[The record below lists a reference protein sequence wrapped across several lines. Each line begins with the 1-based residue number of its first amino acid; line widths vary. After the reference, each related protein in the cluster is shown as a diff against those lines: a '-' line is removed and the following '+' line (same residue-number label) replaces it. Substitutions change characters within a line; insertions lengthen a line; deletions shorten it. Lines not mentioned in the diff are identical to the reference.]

1 MKPSNIIYQ
10 MSESPFPPSFQGSGW
25 TYGLALFS
33 LMLIALVGFY
43 TVTVAARNI
52 WSNRYTEVRWS
63 HILALLAGI
72 GASGRCVMDALYKMS
87 WGEVSASTLS
97 ILMTAKNIVDALI
110 VFPVVGWMALYILRV
125 STLDHDRGKTTR
137 LGISIVLVAIVAAI
151 FAFSKV

>member
-1 MKPSNIIYQ
+1 VKPSNIIYQ

-52 WSNRYTEVRWS
+52 FADRKTQSWEHV
-63 HILALLAGI
+63 LAFLAAV
-72 GASGRCVMDALYKMS
+72 GASGRCVMDALYKMA
-87 WGEVSASTLS
+87 WGEVSAGTLS
-97 ILMTAKNIVDALI
+97 VLLTSKNIIDGLI
-110 VFPVVGWMALYILRV
+110 VIPVMGWFYIYHTRI
-125 STLDHDRGKTTR
+125 SKLDKNRGKTTR